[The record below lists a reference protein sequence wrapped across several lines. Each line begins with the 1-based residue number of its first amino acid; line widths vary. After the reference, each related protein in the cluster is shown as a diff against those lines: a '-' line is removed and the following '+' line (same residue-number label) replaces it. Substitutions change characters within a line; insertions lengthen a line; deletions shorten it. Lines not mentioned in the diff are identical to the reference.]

1 MDSLDNMIFATLES
15 PFQSGSKILSDYIP
29 PAFGGFQPGIV
40 STNTFNPVYGFSQ
53 ANKEAYASYP
63 DYSIFE
69 DAILRHWYD
78 INGNGV
84 AGSLADNFQYEW
96 IINNVNT
103 VIADFTKTS
112 SYHLIY
118 AYLIENTRILQ
129 IFERLI
135 EKYSNE
141 EDFGIAPP
149 SVYQWILNSE
159 RLFFKSETSK
169 SRNVRSLLRP
179 SFESNRRNA
188 YYRMFGMD
196 LAFGDINS
204 GPGGTVSYIKARTAN
219 QQFIPLFE
227 KYLSEVW
234 QGYINARNSSGPN
247 TSDVNGIVEIATQI
261 RELLK
266 ARRGGQPGGG
276 LNAYQATNLSMEEF
290 SSVVLATWFAFI
302 ISSDTGVVQFL
313 NCQSSTIGE
322 RLVKIGAKV
331 GVPAHAKCQD
341 LFEMAGAAA
350 NILSLLEIG
359 TYLEST
365 GDVQT
370 MLSSLDPGKTPT
382 INSDYMNNFLTVI
395 NNWEKATGHKIKN
408 PEANVRGTVSVRS
421 NGVRATSAT
430 PVTAN

>member
-1 MDSLDNMIFATLES
+1 MDALDNMIFATLQS
-15 PFQSGSKILSDYIP
+15 PLQSGSAILSDYIP
-29 PAFGGFQPGIV
+29 STFGSFAPGVIA
-40 STNTFNPVYGFSQ
+40 TNTFNPVYGFSTTD
-53 ANKEAYASYP
+53 KETYSSYP
-63 DYSIFE
+63 DYAIFE

-78 INGNGV
+78 INGNGI

-96 IINNVNT
+96 PIGSSNT
-103 VIADFTKTS
+103 VIADFTQSS

-135 EKYSNE
+135 EKYANE
-141 EDFGIAPP
+141 EELGIA
-149 SVYQWILNSE
+149 SANVYQWILNSE

-169 SRNVRSLLRP
+169 SRNVRSLIRP
-179 SFESNRRNA
+179 NFESNRRNA

-204 GPGGTVSYIKARTAN
+204 GPGGTTQYVKAKTAN
-219 QQFIPLFE
+219 QQFVPLFE

-266 ARRGGQPGGG
+266 ARRGGQPGGA
-276 LNAYQATNLSMEEF
+276 LNAYQGTNLSIEEYA
-290 SSVVLATWFAFI
+290 SVVLTTWFTFI
-302 ISSDTGVVQFL
+302 VSTDTQVVQFL

-322 RLVKIGAKV
+322 RLIKIGAKV
-331 GVPAHAKCQD
+331 GVPAHTKCQD

-350 NILSLLEIG
+350 NILSLLELG
-359 TYLEST
+359 TYLETT
-365 GDVQT
+365 GNLQT
-370 MLSSLDPGKTPT
+370 MLSSLNPGTAAS
-382 INSDYMNNFLTVI
+382 IDSDYMNNFLTVI

-408 PEANVRGTVSVRS
+408 PEANIRGTVSVRS
-421 NGVRATSAT
+421 NGAKTQAAT
-430 PVTAN
+430 N

>member
-1 MDSLDNMIFATLES
+1 MDALDNMIFATLQS
-15 PFQSGSKILSDYIP
+15 PLRSGSKILSDYISFP
-29 PAFGGFQPGIV
+29 TTFGSFQPGV
-40 STNTFNPVYGFSQ
+40 LSTNTFNPIYGFSS
-53 ANKEAYASYP
+53 ANKEAYASFA

-78 INGNGV
+78 INGNGA
-84 AGSLADNFQYEW
+84 AGSLASNFQYQW
-96 IINNVNT
+96 PIGTSNT
-103 VIADFTKTS
+103 VIADFTQSS

-141 EDFGIAPP
+141 EELGIAPA
-149 SVYQWILNSE
+149 SVYQWMLNSE

-169 SRNVRSLLRP
+169 SRNVRSLIRP
-179 SFESNRRNA
+179 NFESNRRNA

-204 GPGGTVSYIKARTAN
+204 SSGATTAYTKAKIAN
-219 QQFIPLFE
+219 QQFIALFE
-227 KYLSEVW
+227 KYLAEVW
-234 QGYINARNSSGPN
+234 QGYINARNSSGQN
-247 TSDVNGIVEIATQI
+247 TSDVNNIVEIATQI
-261 RELLK
+261 RELLQ
-266 ARRGGQPGGG
+266 ARRGGRPGGG
-276 LNAYQATNLSMEEF
+276 LDIYQGTNLSMEEYA
-290 SSVVLATWFAFI
+290 SVVLTTWFTFI
-302 ISSDTGVVQFL
+302 ISADTNVVQFL

-322 RLVKIGAKV
+322 RLTKIGNKV
-331 GVPAHAKCQD
+331 GVTAHAKCQD

-350 NILSLLEIG
+350 NILSLLEMG
-359 TYLEST
+359 TYLETT

-370 MLSSLDPGKTPT
+370 MLSSLNPGTAST

-408 PEANVRGTVSVRS
+408 PEANIRGTVSVRS
-421 NGVRATSAT
+421 NGVKTTA
-430 PVTAN
+430 VTN